1 MPYIFD
7 KQEIREAY
15 LKLKQHTYYDSSNT
29 NLPLRKSISKFEN
42 LGQEK
47 KKKVYEEIQK
57 AFSTDKQMDAFLN
70 KYLPK
75 VGYNLIPK
83 SIKPENGTDDS
94 VITNNRKFK
103 SKNIADRYNIIID
116 APVSIHLISVL
127 WIMQKGANFDEKL
140 SDTCY
145 GNRLI
150 LKENESGVVGG
161 RGCFKPY
168 IKQYQL
174 WRDDG
179 VEKAKA
185 NLDAGIDIAF
195 VNLDITQYYYHIKL
209 NWDKLPK
216 SKYKPLNTI
225 HYPLQRIHQHYSH
238 LLFNDFENKFQFSSR
253 KQEKETDISE
263 TILPIGLMSSY
274 VLANYYLLKWDKLV
288 QNELKP
294 LYYGRY
300 VDDILLVISNPN
312 SDYKEINSLLKEKIK
327 GLERDSIE
335 VPDSVK
341 FVVKNLSTVLN
352 IEQFNPE
359 KESQK
364 NDFKI
369 RLKGLEELF
378 LQPDKMMLYE
388 FKADQSLSVIEK
400 LKKDLEEKSSEF
412 RFLATDMDGSFDS
425 KAFELLYDNS
435 FGKPK
440 TLKDYKENRYGISAF
455 LAKRINAS
463 LRVEREHVVHESE
476 KILAFFQGV
485 NAIRFYQQWER
496 IFTYLIVNQRKMELL
511 KFYKTVLKEIDQIRI
526 KKDGD
531 IYDDDL
537 SHKIKS
543 TLFKYLNISLSLAL
557 SLDPGFFKGYLQK
570 QFGFLEKNPEYRIGQ
585 YYE

>member
-1 MPYIFD
+1 MPHLF
-7 KQEIREAY
+7 EIDEIQEAY
-15 LKLKQHTYYDSSNT
+15 LKLKQHMYYDSSNT
-29 NLPLRKSISKFEN
+29 NLPLRKSISEFEN
-42 LGQEK
+42 LGKEK
-47 KKKVYEEIQK
+47 KEKLYVEIQK
-57 AFSTDKQMDAFLN
+57 AFLTKKQMDSFLN
-70 KYLPK
+70 KYLSEI
-75 VGYNLIPK
+75 GYNLIPK

-103 SKNIADRYNIIID
+103 SKNIADRYNLIID
-116 APVSIHLISVL
+116 APISIHLISVL
-127 WIMQKGANFDEKL
+127 WIMQKGPDFDNKL

-150 LKENESGVVGG
+150 LKENESGVVSG

-168 IKQYQL
+168 IKQYQS

-185 NLDAGIDIAF
+185 NLDAGIDVAF
-195 VNLDITQYYYHIKL
+195 VNLDITEYYYHIKL
-209 NWDKLPK
+209 NWNDLPK
-216 SKYKPLNTI
+216 SDFKALNKI
-225 HYPLQRIHQHYSH
+225 NYPLKRIHQYYSN
-238 LLFNDFENKFQFSSR
+238 LLFDDFEGEFQFSSR
-253 KQEKETDISE
+253 KKEKETDIKE

-288 QNELKP
+288 KNELKP

-300 VDDILLVISNPN
+300 VDDILMVISNPN
-312 SDYKEINSLLKEKIK
+312 SDYKEIESLLKDKIK
-327 GLERDSIE
+327 GFNSEVSE

-341 FVVKNLSTVLN
+341 FVVKNLPTVLN
-352 IEQFNPE
+352 IEQFQSGE
-359 KESQK
+359 KSRET
-364 NDFKI
+364 DYRI
-369 RLKGLEELF
+369 RLKELDELF
-378 LQPDKMMLYE
+378 LQPNKMMLYE

-511 KFYKTVLKEIDQIRI
+511 KFYKIVLKEIDQVRIR
-526 KKDGD
+526 KDD
-531 IYDDDL
+531 ENYDDDL
-537 SHKIKS
+537 SQNIKRS
-543 TLFKYLNISLSLAL
+543 LFKYLNISLSLAL

-570 QFGFLEKNPEYRIGQ
+570 QFNFIENNPEYRIGQ
-585 YYE
+585 YNE